1 MKNLLITGAT
11 GMIGSAI
18 VEEAL
23 KQNYKITCLV
33 RSDSNRIS
41 NIPKSDKVKV
51 VDCNINQ
58 YNEIELTEKY
68 DVFFH
73 LAWLKPFGNDRD
85 NVELQLKN
93 VQYTLDAVNLA
104 KRAGC
109 TVFIGAGS
117 QAEYGVQTVDLT
129 PNLPVNPESGYGI
142 AKYTAGKLANMLCQ
156 QLEIRF
162 NWLRILSVYGK
173 NDNSYTLISYV
184 IRELKAGKSPEL
196 TKCEQMWDYLHCD
209 DAARAFLAVAEKGVN
224 GKFYP
229 LGSGQGRR
237 LSEYLEEIKAIIN
250 PDVELGFGKK
260 EYYPHQPMHLVAD
273 ESELSFDTG
282 WKPKLNFIEGIEKN
296 MDYNVQNSVG
306 GGTVV

>member
-1 MKNLLITGAT
+1 MKKLLITGAT

-23 KQNYKITCLV
+23 KQNYRITCLV
-33 RSDSNRIS
+33 RSDSNRVN
-41 NIPKSDKVKV
+41 NIPKSDKVKI
-51 VDCNINQ
+51 VDCNIDQ
-58 YNEIELTEKY
+58 YNELELTEKY
-68 DVFFH
+68 DVFIH

-109 TVFIGAGS
+109 SVFIGAGS
-117 QAEYGVQTVDLT
+117 QAEYGVQEVDLT

-142 AKYTAGKLANMLCQ
+142 AKYTAGKLSNMLCQ
-156 QLEIRF
+156 QLGIRF

-184 IRELKAGKSPEL
+184 INELKNGRSPEL
-196 TKCEQMWDYLHCD
+196 TKCEQIWDYLHCQ

-237 LSEYLEEIKAIIN
+237 LSEYLEDIKAVIN
-250 PDVELGFGKK
+250 PDIKLGFGKK

-273 ESELSFDTG
+273 VTELQKDTG
-282 WKPKLNFIEGIEKN
+282 WKPEIRFFTL
-296 MDYNVQNSVG
+296 
-306 GGTVV
+306 

>member
-1 MKNLLITGAT
+1 MKSILITGAT

-18 VEEAL
+18 VEQAV
-23 KQNYKITCLV
+23 KQGYEVTCLI
-33 RSDSNRIS
+33 RRGTTRID
-41 NIPKSDKVKV
+41 NIPKDKNVKL
-51 VDCNINQ
+51 
-58 YNEIELTEKY
+58 IECDIDEYSSLELEEDY
-68 DVFFH
+68 DVFMH
-73 LAWLKPFGNDRD
+73 LAWLKTFGNDRD

-93 VQYTLDAVNLA
+93 VQYTIDAVNLA

-117 QAEYGVQTVDLT
+117 QAEYGIQKVDLT
-129 PNLPVNPESGYGI
+129 PSLPVNPESGYGI

-184 IRELKAGKSPEL
+184 IRELKAGRSPKL

-229 LGSGQGRR
+229 LGSGQGRK
-237 LSEYLEEIKAIIN
+237 LSEYVTDIRDAVAPDIK
-250 PDVELGFGKK
+250 LSFGKK
-260 EYYPHQPMHLVAD
+260 PYYPHQPMHLVAD
-273 ESELSFDTG
+273 VSELEKDTG
-282 WKPKLNFIEGIEKN
+282 WKPQIEFSDGIQE
-296 MDYNVQNSVG
+296 MIQ
-306 GGTVV
+306 

>member
-1 MKNLLITGAT
+1 MKKLLITGAT

-23 KQNYKITCLV
+23 KHNYKITCLV

-117 QAEYGVQTVDLT
+117 QAEYGIQKVDLT
-129 PNLPVNPESGYGI
+129 PSLPVNPESGYGI
-142 AKYTAGKLANMLCQ
+142 AKYTAGKLAGMLCKQ
-156 QLEIRF
+156 IGIRF

-184 IRELKAGKSPEL
+184 IRELKAGRSPKL
-196 TKCEQMWDYLHCD
+196 TKCEQMWDYLHSD
-209 DAARAFLAVAEKGVN
+209 DAARAFLSVAEKGID
-224 GKFYP
+224 GETYP
-229 LGSGQGRR
+229 LGSGRGRK
-237 LSEYLEEIKAIIN
+237 LSEYVTDIRNSIAPDIK
-250 PDVELGFGKK
+250 LTFGKK
-260 EYYPHQPMHLVAD
+260 PYYPHQPMHLVAD
-273 ESELSFDTG
+273 VSELEKDTG
-282 WKPKLNFIEGIEKN
+282 WKPQVKFIDGIKE
-296 MDYNVQNSVG
+296 MIQ
-306 GGTVV
+306 

>member
-73 LAWLKPFGNDRD
+73 LAWDKTSVSGRD
-85 NVELQLKN
+85 DVDCQLKN
-93 VQYTLDAVNLA
+93 IQYTLDAVRLA
-104 KRAGC
+104 KRCGC
-109 TVFIGAGS
+109 SVFIGAGS
-117 QAEYGVQTVDLT
+117 QAEYGVQSVPLT
-129 PNLPVNPESGYGI
+129 PTLPVNPESGYGI
-142 AKYTAGKLANMLCQ
+142 AKYTAGKLAGLLCK
-156 QLEIRF
+156 QLGLRF
-162 NWLRILSVYGK
+162 NWMRILSVYGP
-173 NDNSYTLISYV
+173 NDGENTLISYV
-184 IRELKAGKSPEL
+184 IRELKAGRSPEL
-196 TKCEQMWDYLHCD
+196 TKCEQIWDYLHCD
-209 DAARAFLAVAEKGVN
+209 DAARAFLAVAEHGVD

-229 LGSGQGRR
+229 LGSGKGRR
-237 LSEYLEEIKAIIN
+237 LSEY
-250 PDVELGFGKK
+250 VCELQKHFAPEVSIRFGVK
-260 EYYPHQPMHLVAD
+260 EYYPHQPMYLVAD
-273 ESELSFDTG
+273 VSELEKDTK
-282 WKPKLNFIEGIEKN
+282 WKASIHFGIKMFEEEKELNN
-296 MDYNVQNSVG
+296 WN
-306 GGTVV
+306 

>member
-1 MKNLLITGAT
+1 
-11 GMIGSAI
+11 MIGSAI

-23 KQNYKITCLV
+23 KQNYRITCLV
-33 RSDSNRIS
+33 RSDSNRVN
-41 NIPKSDKVKV
+41 NIPKSDKVKI
-51 VDCNINQ
+51 VDCNIDQ
-58 YNEIELTEKY
+58 YNELELTEKY
-68 DVFFH
+68 DVFIH

-109 TVFIGAGS
+109 SVFIGAGS
-117 QAEYGVQTVDLT
+117 QAEYGVQEVDLT

-142 AKYTAGKLANMLCQ
+142 AKYTAGKLSNMLCQ
-156 QLEIRF
+156 QLGIRF

-184 IRELKAGKSPEL
+184 INELKNGRSPEL
-196 TKCEQMWDYLHCD
+196 TKCEQIWDYLHCQ

-237 LSEYLEEIKAIIN
+237 LSEYLEDIKAVIN
-250 PDVELGFGKK
+250 PDIKLGFGKK

-273 ESELSFDTG
+273 VTELQKDTG
-282 WKPKLNFIEGIEKN
+282 WKPEIRFFTL
-296 MDYNVQNSVG
+296 
-306 GGTVV
+306 